1 MLVCADDDK
10 ISRIM
15 LKNTIHLEG
24 LDADQSKSNVSGET
38 LEEAEGLVQTVMDIA
53 AQVGDRKVICIFDQF
68 MEYETETV
76 LGTDATVELRG
87 LGFKGVV
94 LIRSANNE
102 HSAREMYRVAGATGS
117 ISKFT
122 RKGLEVIKSIVS
134 QWHDAW
140 R

>member
-1 MLVCADDDK
+1 MSIVL
-10 ISRIM
+10 
-15 LKNTIHLEG
+15 
-24 LDADQSKSNVSGET
+24 GET
-38 LEEAEGLVQTVMDIA
+38 LEEAQGLVQTVMDIA